1 MSRREMTALGRVPV
15 WMKVAA
21 TFMMLAVAFLAVAAD
36 FASFPA
42 VSRFAHRVHLP
53 AVVPPLLLALTRAGS
68 ASLATS
74 PVGLHETMHSLVID
88 LTCCRRC

>member
-1 MSRREMTALGRVPV
+1 MLRKEMAALCPVPV
-15 WMKVAA
+15 WMKVVA

-42 VSRFAHRVHLP
+42 VSRSAHRVHLP

-74 PVGLHETMHSLVID
+74 PVGLHETMPSQID

>member
-1 MSRREMTALGRVPV
+1 MLRREMAASRAPV
-15 WMKVAA
+15 WTKVAA
-21 TFMMLAVAFLAVAAD
+21 TFMMLVVAFLAVAAD

-74 PVGLHETMHSLVID
+74 PVGLHETHSQVID